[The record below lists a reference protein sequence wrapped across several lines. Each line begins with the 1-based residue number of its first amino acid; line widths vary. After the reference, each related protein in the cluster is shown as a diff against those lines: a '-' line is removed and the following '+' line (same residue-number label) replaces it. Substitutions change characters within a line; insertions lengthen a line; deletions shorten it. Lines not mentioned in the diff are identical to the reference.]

1 MDGLVDLPFTKISQ
15 HIKRSDIYNKTSS
28 YYFSFY
34 YSTKYKESDL
44 DKSNPGSLKEFIIP
58 DS

>member
-1 MDGLVDLPFTKISQ
+1 MDLPFTKISQ

-28 YYFSFY
+28 YYSSSY
-34 YSTKYKESDL
+34 YLTKYKKSDL
-44 DKSNPGSLKEFIIP
+44 DKSDPRSLKEFIML